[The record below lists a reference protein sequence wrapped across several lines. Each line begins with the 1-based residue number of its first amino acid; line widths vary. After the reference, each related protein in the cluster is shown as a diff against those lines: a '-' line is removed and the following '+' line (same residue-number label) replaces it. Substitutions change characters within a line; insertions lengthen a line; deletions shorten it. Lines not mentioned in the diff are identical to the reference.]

1 MEINFSQSGRI
12 LADRHVAEAGP
23 TQPGS
28 VQSIVAKTGEASSG
42 HSIGENLSSTALAE
56 RQQNTKDISKSA
68 EKEVSTERVL
78 SSQEISAAVE
88 GLSDFAKNTNRQLN
102 FSIDEGTDKQ
112 VVKVTDAESGEIIRQ
127 IPSEEILRLSE
138 RLRELQS
145 DLGATVGILFN
156 KQV

>member
-1 MEINFSQSGRI
+1 MEINFSQSGRN
-12 LADRHVAEAGP
+12 LAEIIPARP
-23 TQPGS
+23 
-28 VQSIVAKTGEASSG
+28 IVAK
-42 HSIGENLSSTALAE
+42 ENQETNVLLE
-56 RQQNTKDISKSA
+56 KQQNPQDFSKSA
-68 EKEVSTERVL
+68 EKEESTERVL
-78 SSQEISAAVE
+78 SSQEISDAVE
-88 GLSDFAKNTNRQLN
+88 GLSKFANTTNRQLN

-112 VVKVTDAESGEIIRQ
+112 VVKVTDAESGEVIRQ